1 MFSFS
6 KGPFLGS
13 MSIFRVVL
21 LLTST
26 SVVLLKC
33 HVMSIVIILLSKK
46 YGFTF
51 QKMTQSCPLQHRKN
65 EIQTFPTF
73 LFWMSWT
80 FFFRFPGRR
89 WLWCSRTMMLGPA
102 AFGGFSYREVTP
114 LPQMHQEIPK
124 STSHK
129 PPRKVHDSLLELF
142 IVFSWSFQLQWKSVR
157 IIPNPK
163 PKIKKRKG
171 LQGGLHRCFPPP
183 ILWLG
188 IKPFKKKPAK
198 DQRLNIT
205 KHRPKTNHF
214 AVSHGVRWS
223 ESQGVWWQFRWKM
236 QVFSFVF
243 GLDDWICV
251 FFCCGK
257 KANQFFLQIVP
268 GMSWKISE

>member
-80 FFFRFPGRR
+80 
-89 WLWCSRTMMLGPA
+89 
-102 AFGGFSYREVTP
+102 
-114 LPQMHQEIPK
+114 
-124 STSHK
+124 
-129 PPRKVHDSLLELF
+129 
-142 IVFSWSFQLQWKSVR
+142 
-157 IIPNPK
+157 
-163 PKIKKRKG
+163 
-171 LQGGLHRCFPPP
+171 
-183 ILWLG
+183 
-188 IKPFKKKPAK
+188 
-198 DQRLNIT
+198 
-205 KHRPKTNHF
+205 
-214 AVSHGVRWS
+214 
-223 ESQGVWWQFRWKM
+223 
-236 QVFSFVF
+236 
-243 GLDDWICV
+243 V
-251 FFCCGK
+251 FFSLSREKMTLMFTDNDAWTSSFWGV
-257 KANQFFLQIVP
+257 LVP
-268 GMSWKISE
+268 GGYPFTSNAPGNSQVDQPQTAQKGSRLLAGIVHSFLLKFPTSMKIGENHSQPQAED